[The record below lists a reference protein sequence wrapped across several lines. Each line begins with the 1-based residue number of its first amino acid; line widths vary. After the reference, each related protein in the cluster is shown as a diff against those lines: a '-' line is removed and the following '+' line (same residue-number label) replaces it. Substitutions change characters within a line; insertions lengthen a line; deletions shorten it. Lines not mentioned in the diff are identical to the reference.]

1 MLLDVKDLK
10 VNYKKVEAVKGVS
23 FSVEEGTLVS
33 IIGANGAG
41 KTTIMKTLSGLLRG
55 ISGEIWFGGQRI
67 DKTPVDQIVKMGI
80 AQVPA
85 GRKLFPQFSVL
96 ENLQAGAYTIGS
108 RNDVNSLL
116 EDVYQHFP
124 RMKERLKQ
132 RAGSLSGGEQQ
143 MLAIGRAL
151 MCRPKLLVM
160 DEPSLGLSPILVQ
173 EIGNIIKGM
182 KEKGRTIL
190 LVEQNAN
197 LALKLADRHLCIG
210 TGESSPGG
218 KVCRHHQQPDRE
230 ESLPWRHGMLLRSYT
245 FIFEEI
251 SYCFSKLLGHG
262 TIDINRPVFNNSEF
276 AFGN

>member
-55 ISGEIWFGGQRI
+55 VSGEIWFGGQRI
-67 DKTPVDQIVKMGI
+67 DKTAVDQIVKLGI

-108 RNDVNSLL
+108 RNELNSLL
-116 EDVYQHFP
+116 EEVYLHFP

-151 MCRPKLLVM
+151 MSKPKLLVM
-160 DEPSLGLSPILVQ
+160 DEPSLGLAPLVVEEIFKILR
-173 EIGNIIKGM
+173 ELNSLGI
-182 KEKGRTIL
+182 TL
-190 LVEQNAN
+190 LLIEQNARA
-197 LALKLADRHLCIG
+197 ALKIATRG
-210 TGESSPGG
+210 YVMETGKIIMEGKAQDLLENEHVVTAYLGG
-218 KVCRHHQQPDRE
+218 
-230 ESLPWRHGMLLRSYT
+230 
-245 FIFEEI
+245 
-251 SYCFSKLLGHG
+251 
-262 TIDINRPVFNNSEF
+262 
-276 AFGN
+276 

>member
-1 MLLDVKDLK
+1 
-10 VNYKKVEAVKGVS
+10 
-23 FSVEEGTLVS
+23 
-33 IIGANGAG
+33 
-41 KTTIMKTLSGLLRG
+41 
-55 ISGEIWFGGQRI
+55 
-67 DKTPVDQIVKMGI
+67 VDQIVKLGI

-108 RNDVNSLL
+108 RSDVNSLL
-116 EDVYQHFP
+116 EEVYLHFP

-151 MCRPKLLVM
+151 MSKPKLLVM

-197 LALKLADRHLCIG
+197 LALKLADRTYVL
-210 TGESSPGG
+210 ELG
-218 KVCRHHQQPDRE
+218 KVVLEGKSADIINNPIVKKA
-230 ESLPWRHGMLLRSYT
+230 Y
-245 FIFEEI
+245 
-251 SYCFSKLLGHG
+251 LGA
-262 TIDINRPVFNNSEF
+262 TECS
-276 AFGN
+276 